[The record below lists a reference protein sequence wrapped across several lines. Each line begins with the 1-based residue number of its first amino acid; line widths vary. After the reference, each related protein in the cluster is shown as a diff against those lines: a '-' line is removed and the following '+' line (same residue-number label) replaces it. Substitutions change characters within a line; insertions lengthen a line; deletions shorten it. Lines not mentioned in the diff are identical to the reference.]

1 MERWRTTG
9 MILTDLFDVS
19 LLNANI
25 LNSVGMTAGA
35 VAKVAEVTANDQKCN
50 ELGWSYLP
58 LAVETYGSWGREPG
72 VLLASR
78 VKTGCPHIKQQ
89 VQDNI
94 QSIQPTEPSLIARA
108 IILRST

>member
-9 MILTDLFDVS
+9 MVPTDLSDVS

-35 VAKVAEVTANDQKCN
+35 VAKVAEVRKHAANDQKCN
-50 ELGWSYLP
+50 ELGRSYVP

-78 VKTGCPHIKQQ
+78 LAVHTSSSK
-89 VQDNI
+89 
-94 QSIQPTEPSLIARA
+94 
-108 IILRST
+108 STTTFNLYSRLNLV